1 MKIKGYL
8 HLFSGM
14 AMLELGNLSS
24 TLAPFN
30 VGVIS
35 DGFMASS
42 QESGLV
48 VSLELFF
55 AAIGAL
61 FFGASNL
68 KGQKLA
74 FLGCFVVAVCYY
86 LASLSLNVTEIFLIK
101 SLSGLGC
108 GMLIA
113 SGHSILAASK
123 DPNRTYAIFTVFASC
138 TGATLV
144 YFSSIWI
151 EEGGYVKFFTNFI
164 FIYLAL
170 SLSFFLA
177 RKSESSAPEESNT
190 NKRSR
195 FYIFTCLILA
205 VLFFE
210 VPSSGIWAFME
221 RFGVEDLGMEVSR
234 VGEVISI
241 SIILSLIGPLFIGL
255 VGNKIGRKVPILIC
269 LFLSSFCIYF
279 IFGVAT
285 VNTFYY
291 GNIAWNII
299 FTIMVILI
307 LGASG
312 DIDPSGKLGSWLNAC
327 MLLSASI
334 SPAIFGWILLDQ
346 SLSEIYP
353 YLMFFLLA
361 AFVCIFITKRELE
374 PIDKV

>member
-113 SGHSILAASK
+113 
-123 DPNRTYAIFTVFASC
+123 
-138 TGATLV
+138 
-144 YFSSIWI
+144 
-151 EEGGYVKFFTNFI
+151 
-164 FIYLAL
+164 
-170 SLSFFLA
+170 
-177 RKSESSAPEESNT
+177 
-190 NKRSR
+190 
-195 FYIFTCLILA
+195 
-205 VLFFE
+205 
-210 VPSSGIWAFME
+210 
-221 RFGVEDLGMEVSR
+221 
-234 VGEVISI
+234 
-241 SIILSLIGPLFIGL
+241 LSLIHI
-255 VGNKIGRKVPILIC
+255 
-269 LFLSSFCIYF
+269 
-279 IFGVAT
+279 
-285 VNTFYY
+285 
-291 GNIAWNII
+291 
-299 FTIMVILI
+299 
-307 LGASG
+307 
-312 DIDPSGKLGSWLNAC
+312 
-327 MLLSASI
+327 
-334 SPAIFGWILLDQ
+334 
-346 SLSEIYP
+346 
-353 YLMFFLLA
+353 
-361 AFVCIFITKRELE
+361 
-374 PIDKV
+374 